1 MSHVAVACCCQVN
14 FQKAIEVKQGGQHH
28 IYEKER
34 MGSRKLLEAA
44 MSNDENMVRI
54 TDADR
59 CFNHFSDQT
68 FPMFICM

>member
-1 MSHVAVACCCQVN
+1 MSCGRCQVN

-44 MSNDENMVRI
+44 MSNDENMVSI
-54 TDADR
+54 ADADGVSIMLND
-59 CFNHFSDQT
+59 F
-68 FPMFICM
+68 